1 MYTVA
6 GRWRLT
12 GVLAKDE
19 EERRNVVVRALGL
32 LHDEGFRRLRGL
44 LTLLDASAGS
54 PRAWLSVFTA
64 NTAVSYVREHG
75 DNMAAGYT
83 GAAPRWAAFLPL
95 TEEIEEHLPASL
107 RGFTAAEAHLIA
119 ARAAARLREEQ
130 RHAVALWVQS
140 YEWEEIARALGLPD
154 PRAAER
160 LVRSG
165 IAMLRKLPAHER

>member
-1 MYTVA
+1 VRIRSSFSSSSPSILPSDPDLERLIRRTVSGDVRAWHTLWCAVDPFMYTVA

-12 GVLAKDE
+12 GVLAQDKD
-19 EERRNVVVRALGL
+19 ERRNVVVRALGL
-32 LHDEGFRRLRGL
+32 
-44 LTLLDASAGS
+44 
-54 PRAWLSVFTA
+54 
-64 NTAVSYVREHG
+64 
-75 DNMAAGYT
+75 
-83 GAAPRWAAFLPL
+83 LPL

-119 ARAAARLREEQ
+119 ARAAARLREDQ

-154 PRAAER
+154 AKSAER

-165 IAMLRKLPAHER
+165 IALLRKLPAHER